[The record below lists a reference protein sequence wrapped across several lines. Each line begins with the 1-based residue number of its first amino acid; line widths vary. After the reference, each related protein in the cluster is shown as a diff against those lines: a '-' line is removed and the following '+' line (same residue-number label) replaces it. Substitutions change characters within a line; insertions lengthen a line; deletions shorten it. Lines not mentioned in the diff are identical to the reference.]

1 MDNNREHYSSSALI
15 ILQDCG
21 VSVLASLLSI
31 LLVRWMSD
39 PISGFSLLVGKW
51 LLYALAASFIGF
63 FVTRSYKAVRRYTT
77 VRTVNTNLIAILIKE
92 LILAAVLIFHWIKLP
107 STSLA
112 VVALLADIILSA
124 AFLLF
129 LRLSARLFALEKPE
143 EVREMVTRKN
153 TLIVGTGPSSL
164 QLAEQA
170 DKDNVHAVVGFL
182 SDDMRMAGRV
192 IGNWVVYAVDDFSSI
207 ESIQWKVGGID
218 CILFPRDF
226 HPSGHD
232 GSGKDGHRE
241 AAAIKRVIPQTDGM
255 TRVGHAVK
263 RLIDL
268 TGSGILLLVFSPLF
282 ALCAIAVK
290 MEDKGKVIYAQERIG
305 KNGKPFY
312 IYKLRTMREDAETVT
327 GPALFSG
334 DEDPRLTRV
343 GRFLRAHHLDELP
356 QLYNVFRGDMSFIGY
371 RPERQFYIDQIIDRD
386 PRYRYLYQI
395 RPGVTSY
402 ATLYNGYTDTIE
414 KMLTRLDLDLF
425 YLRNHSLLF
434 DAKVLGLTFL
444 KIVSG
449 KRF

>member
-1 MDNNREHYSSSALI
+1 MANKNNNYASSLLI

-21 VSVLASLLSI
+21 GSVLASFFSI
-31 LLVRWMSD
+31 LLVRWMSE

-51 LLYALAASFIGF
+51 LLYALAASALGF
-63 FVTRSYKAVRRYTT
+63 FLTRNHKAVRRYTT
-77 VRTVNTNLIAILIKE
+77 MRTVNKILISILVKE
-92 LILAAVLIFHWIKLP
+92 LLLVAVLVLNRIKLP

-112 VVALLADIILSA
+112 ATAILADTVLTT
-124 AFLLF
+124 AFLLYI
-129 LRLSARLFALEKPE
+129 RLSARLFTLEKPE

-164 QLAEQA
+164 QLAEQV
-170 DKDNVHAVVGFL
+170 DKDGEHTVIGFL
-182 SDDMRMAGRV
+182 TDDPKMAGRV
-192 IGNWVVYAVDDFSSI
+192 IGNWVVYAVEDISSI
-207 ESIQWKVGGID
+207 DSLQWKVGGID

-226 HPSGHD
+226 HSSDLDQPA
-232 GSGKDGHRE
+232 SGKGNGGTMKE
-241 AAAIKRVIPQTDGM
+241 TIPQTDGM

-282 ALCAIAVK
+282 LLCAIAVK
-290 MEDKGKVIYAQERIG
+290 LEDKGKVIYAQERIG

-327 GPALFSG
+327 GPALFGG

-371 RPERQFYIDQIIDRD
+371 RPERQFYIAQIIDRD